1 MLSTSEAGEAAAQM
15 ELTAAASSRCQEQ
28 LETAAAPYRATDE
41 RELCGGRAAAAARF
55 EAR

>member
-41 RELCGGRAAAAARF
+41 RELCGGRAAAARF